1 MYLYSLVSPI
11 LDEIAE
17 VFCNSNSNCGINCS
31 FSFHRF
37 YNEKFSESNEISL
50 FLRKLMLTQYCQKFS
65 LKNIDG
71 DQAMSL
77 LHFASVKC
85 LVNANKISLK
95 RWFYIFNNVGKLQ
108 DLKKLI
114 FWNNIK
120 ISTTNCF
127 PLISKFT
134 KLQVLHVVASGFLY
148 IPKEIDCLFITL
160 GGNCPDLRFVY

>member
-17 VFCNSNSNCGINCS
+17 VFSNSNRGNCN
-31 FSFHRF
+31 FRLHGF
-37 YNEKFSESNEISL
+37 YNEKFSESPNEISL

-85 LVNANKISLK
+85 PVSANKISLK
-95 RWFYIFNNVGKLQ
+95 RWFYIFNNG
-108 DLKKLI
+108 
-114 FWNNIK
+114 
-120 ISTTNCF
+120 
-127 PLISKFT
+127 
-134 KLQVLHVVASGFLY
+134 
-148 IPKEIDCLFITL
+148 
-160 GGNCPDLRFVY
+160 

>member
-17 VFCNSNSNCGINCS
+17 VFCNSNSNCGNCS
-31 FSFHRF
+31 SFRLQV

-85 LVNANKISLK
+85 PVSANKISLK
-95 RWFYIFNNVGKLQ
+95 RWFYIFNNG
-108 DLKKLI
+108 
-114 FWNNIK
+114 
-120 ISTTNCF
+120 
-127 PLISKFT
+127 
-134 KLQVLHVVASGFLY
+134 
-148 IPKEIDCLFITL
+148 
-160 GGNCPDLRFVY
+160 